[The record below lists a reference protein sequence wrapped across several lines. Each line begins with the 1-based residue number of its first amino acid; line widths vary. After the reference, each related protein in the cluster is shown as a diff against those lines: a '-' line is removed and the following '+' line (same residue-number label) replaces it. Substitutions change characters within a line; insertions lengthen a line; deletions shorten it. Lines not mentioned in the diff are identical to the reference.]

1 MKERKIAHMIGPGG
15 APIPGR
21 KLSPCRILVVDQN
34 SDLRLFYTDALAGP
48 GCQVDVAADGSTAWE
63 VLQAHRYHLL
73 LTEND
78 PPNLTGDELIG
89 KLRSARM
96 DLPVVMAT
104 GRLPMHE
111 PARNP
116 SLQFAAT
123 LRKPFALQ
131 ALMDTVR
138 NVLRAT
144 VPMWK
149 YPPRRSRRPN
159 PDRTMPT
166 HPAAVYEHASQEQ
179 AIDVW

>member
-1 MKERKIAHMIGPGG
+1 MKEGNMPLIVGPAG

-34 SDLRLFYTDALAGP
+34 RDLRLLYTDALAGA
-48 GCQVDVAADGSTAWE
+48 GCHVDAAEDGSTAWE

-78 PPNLTGDELIG
+78 PPNLTGDELIR

-96 DLPVVMAT
+96 ELPVVMAT

-123 LRKPFALQ
+123 LRKPFAVE

-138 NVLRAT
+138 NVLRTA

-149 YPPRRSRRPN
+149 HPSRRSRRPN
-159 PDRTMPT
+159 PDRTILI
-166 HPAAVYEHASQEQ
+166 HPAAPYENAS
-179 AIDVW
+179 